1 MGAAAEA
8 AGPRMIRVWDP
19 LVRVLHWTLAAT
31 VLGAY
36 FIERPRDLHEALGY
50 LALGAVA
57 LRLVWG
63 VIGTRHARF
72 ADFVPSPG
80 RLLGHLR
87 DMLGGREHRH
97 VGHNPVGAV
106 MILALLSLVALTG
119 ITGWMMGT
127 DALFGEDWIEDLHE
141 AAATATLALVPLHV
155 AGVLWSGLRHHENL
169 VRAMITGDKRG

>member
-1 MGAAAEA
+1 MDAAAEVA
-8 AGPRMIRVWDP
+8 RPRMIRVWDP

-36 FIERPRDLHEALGY
+36 LIERPRDLHEALGY
-50 LALGAVA
+50 VALGAVA
-57 LRLVWG
+57 VRVVWG
-63 VIGTRHARF
+63 FVGPRHARF
-72 ADFVPSPG
+72 ASFVPSPA

-87 DMLGGREHRH
+87 QMPGGNEPRH

-127 DALFGEDWIEDLHE
+127 DALFGEDWVEELHE

-155 AGVLWSGLRHHENL
+155 AGVIWSGMRHRENL
-169 VRAMITGDKRG
+169 VRAMITGDKRR